1 VRAQLTTVV
10 AAVLGACLL
19 ALLVPVL
26 VLARVDSEQRALIS
40 AVQRAQAL
48 LPDAATLPPGALPTV
63 PMADGLSV
71 TIYRPDGQ
79 VLGVPAALAP
89 EVLDA
94 ARHGRASI
102 GLDGRADV
110 VLPALPAAGLG
121 AAGAGAPVPSVVRV
135 AVPDDVWERVA
146 LRTWLLVIA
155 LALALLLAGVLVAE
169 YLARR
174 QVGWLDALGSG
185 ADRIAAGDLSAR
197 VQPGGPPEISRVGA
211 ALDRLAARV
220 EHLIDA
226 QRVRSAD
233 LTHRLRTPLTAL
245 RLGVDGLRDRSA
257 AARLSADLD
266 VLSQAV
272 DEVIRAVRRS
282 EEPGTPAKADLV
294 AVARDRVNFWSAL
307 AEDTARVISL
317 AAPEHPVWVRVRH
330 PDLRAALDAL
340 LGNVFAHT
348 PSGIPMWLLVRA
360 SPDGGGVLIVDDAGA
375 GFPPAEALWP
385 GRSGGGSTGLG
396 LDIVRRIAE
405 DSGGGM
411 LLDRSPSG
419 GARVELSLGAPLA
432 QD

>member
-1 VRAQLTTVV
+1 MRAQLTTVV

-19 ALLVPVL
+19 VLLVPVL
-26 VLARVDSEQRALIS
+26 VLARVDSEQRALIT

-89 EVLDA
+89 EVLEA

-102 GLDGRADV
+102 GLDGEADV
-110 VLPALPAAGLG
+110 VLPALPIAGLG
-121 AAGAGAPVPSVVRV
+121 AAGVGASVPSVVRV
-135 AVPDDVWERVA
+135 AVPADVWERVA

-169 YLARR
+169 FLARR
-174 QVGWLDALGSG
+174 QVGWLDALRSG
-185 ADRIAAGDLSAR
+185 ADRIAAGDLNAR
-197 VQPGGPPEISRVGA
+197 VRPGGPPEISRVGT

-226 QRVRSAD
+226 QRVRSGD

-257 AARLSADLD
+257 AVRLSADLD
-266 VLSQAV
+266 ALSQAV

-282 EEPGTPAKADLV
+282 EEPGTPAEADMV

-317 AAPEHPVWVRVRH
+317 AAPEHPVWVRVRY

-348 PSGIPMWLLVRA
+348 PNGIPMWLLVRA

-419 GARVELSLGAPLA
+419 GARVELSLGAPLP
-432 QD
+432 

>member
-1 VRAQLTTVV
+1 MVV

-19 ALLVPVL
+19 VLLVPVL
-26 VLARVDSEQRALIS
+26 VLARLDGEQRALIS

-48 LPDAATLPPGALPTV
+48 VPDAATLPPGALPTV

-71 TIYRPDGQ
+71 TIYLPDGQ
-79 VLGVPAALAP
+79 VLGVPAPLAP
-89 EVLDA
+89 DVLDA

-102 GLDGRADV
+102 GSSGQVDV
-110 VLPALPAAGLG
+110 VLPAAGLG
-121 AAGAGAPVPSVVRV
+121 ASVPPVVRV
-135 AVPDDVWERVA
+135 AVPDDVWERTA

-169 YLARR
+169 FLARR
-174 QVGWLDALGSG
+174 QVGWLDALGDG
-185 ADRIAAGDLSAR
+185 AERIAAGELSAR
-197 VQPGGPPEISRVGA
+197 VQPGGPPEIARLGA
-211 ALDRLAARV
+211 ALDRLVARV
-220 EHLIDA
+220 EQLMDA

-245 RLGVDGLRDRSA
+245 RLGVDGLRDRTA

-266 VLSQAV
+266 ALSQAV

-282 EEPGTPAKADLV
+282 EEPDTPARADLV
-294 AVARDRVNFWSAL
+294 AVARERVNFWSAL
-307 AEDTARVISL
+307 AEDTSRVISL
-317 AAPEHPVWVRVRH
+317 AAPEQPVWVRVRH

-348 PSGIPMWLLVRA
+348 PNGIPMWLLVRA

-411 LLDRSPSG
+411 VLDRSPSG
-419 GARVELSLGAPLA
+419 GGRVTLSLGAPLA
-432 QD
+432 ED

>member
-1 VRAQLTTVV
+1 MRAQLTTVV

-19 ALLVPVL
+19 VLLVPVL
-26 VLARVDSEQRALIS
+26 VLARLDGEQRALIT

-48 LPDAATLPPGALPTV
+48 VPDAATLPPGALPTV

-71 TIYRPDGQ
+71 TIYLPDGQ
-79 VLGVPAALAP
+79 VLGVPTPLAP

-102 GLDGRADV
+102 GRSGQVDV
-110 VLPALPAAGLG
+110 VLPAAGLG
-121 AAGAGAPVPSVVRV
+121 ASVPPVIRV
-135 AVPDDVWERVA
+135 AVPDDVWERTA
-146 LRTWLLVIA
+146 LRIWLLVIA

-169 YLARR
+169 FLARR
-174 QVGWLDALGSG
+174 QVGWLDALGGG
-185 ADRIAAGDLSAR
+185 AERIAAGELSAR
-197 VQPGGPPEISRVGA
+197 VQPGGPPEIARLGA

-220 EHLIDA
+220 EQLMDA

-266 VLSQAV
+266 ALSQAV

-282 EEPGTPAKADLV
+282 EEPDTPAQADLV
-294 AVARDRVNFWSAL
+294 AVARERVNFWSAL
-307 AEDTARVISL
+307 AEDTSRVISL
-317 AAPEHPVWVRVRH
+317 AAPEQPVWVRVRH

-348 PSGIPMWLLVRA
+348 PNGIPMWLLVRA

-411 LLDRSPSG
+411 VLDRSPSG

-432 QD
+432 ED

>member
-1 VRAQLTTVV
+1 MRAQLTIVV

-19 ALLVPVL
+19 VLLVPVL
-26 VLARVDSEQRALIS
+26 VLARLDGEQRALIT

-48 LPDAATLPPGALPTV
+48 VPDAATLPPGALPTV
-63 PMADGLSV
+63 PMDGGLSV
-71 TIYRPDGQ
+71 TIYLPDGQ
-79 VLGVPAALAP
+79 ILGVPAALAP
-89 EVLDA
+89 DVLDA
-94 ARHGRASI
+94 ARHGRASV
-102 GLDGRADV
+102 GLNDQADV
-110 VLPALPAAGLG
+110 VLPAAALG
-121 AAGAGAPVPSVVRV
+121 AGVRPVVRV
-135 AVPDDVWERVA
+135 AVPDRVWERVA

-169 YLARR
+169 FLARR
-174 QVGWLDALGSG
+174 QIGWLDALGSG
-185 ADRIAAGDLSAR
+185 AERIAAGDLAAR
-197 VQPGGPPEISRVGA
+197 VQPGGPPEVSRVA
-211 ALDRLAARV
+211 DALDRLAARV
-220 EHLIDA
+220 EQLMDA

-257 AARLSADLD
+257 AARLTTDLD
-266 VLSQAV
+266 ALSEAV

-282 EEPGTPAKADLV
+282 EEPDTPAEADLV
-294 AVARDRVNFWSAL
+294 AVVRARLAFWSAL

-317 AAPEHPVWVRVRH
+317 AAPEHPVWVRVRY

-348 PSGIPMWLLVRA
+348 PNGIPMWLLVRA

-385 GRSGGGSTGLG
+385 GHSGGGSTGLG

-419 GARVELSLGAPLA
+419 GARVELSLGAPLPE
-432 QD
+432 D